1 MKLHLLVVA
10 ILAVTAF
17 PLIGMAQN
25 PAGPKVGSRVKDFS
39 LVDQFGKQQKLSEL
53 LTDKPVALV
62 VLRSVGWST
71 HCKDQLVQLQS
82 ELKSIE
88 ASGLKVVGLSYDKA
102 QVLKDFTSFERIKF
116 TLLADPGSRV
126 IEQLGIINN
135 TRQKAT
141 IRYRVAYPLTILID
155 RDSTVA
161 AVVKGRDQ
169 ATLPKAQQLIDAWTA
184 VKPVE
189 VKEEKS
195 KSFVRVSKNQF
206 VTDDGKRITFKGV
219 AIAAPSK
226 VVKDGRW
233 NKEHFETIKS
243 WGANLVR
250 IPVHPARLRKHGREN
265 YLKLLDDAVR
275 WCSELEMY
283 VIIDWH
289 SIGNLRTKK
298 FEAAE
303 YITSERE
310 TLEFWDTISK
320 RFAGNPTVAFYEIF
334 NEPTIYNGS
343 SGAKLGTCSWAQW
356 KAIVEKNIDVIYA
369 NDKNV
374 IPLVSGFDWA
384 YDLREVKKAPID
396 RPGVAYVAHPYP
408 VKSKP
413 PRETHWEQHF
423 GFLASR
429 YPVFVTETGF
439 SLKGEKQYMVDDGS
453 FRDGILKYLDKKEI
467 SWCAWIFD
475 PDWSPALI
483 KSYRYEPTSSGAFF
497 RDAMLG
503 K

>member
-102 QVLKDFTSFERIKF
+102 QVLKDFTSFE
-116 TLLADPGSRV
+116 
-126 IEQLGIINN
+126 
-135 TRQKAT
+135 
-141 IRYRVAYPLTILID
+141 RYRVAYPLTILID

-356 KAIVEKNIDVIYA
+356 KAWLVVSIGPTIYA
-369 NDKNV
+369 R
-374 IPLVSGFDWA
+374 
-384 YDLREVKKAPID
+384 LRRLPSTDQE
-396 RPGVAYVAHPYP
+396 
-408 VKSKP
+408 
-413 PRETHWEQHF
+413 
-423 GFLASR
+423 SR
-429 YPVFVTETGF
+429 M
-439 SLKGEKQYMVDDGS
+439 S
-453 FRDGILKYLDKKEI
+453 RIRI
-467 SWCAWIFD
+467 
-475 PDWSPALI
+475 
-483 KSYRYEPTSSGAFF
+483 R
-497 RDAMLG
+497 
-503 K
+503 